1 MGNRLAGLRHCLE
14 TATQRTRRCGKLLL
28 NARRDLPH
36 DTLRLWDPRSH
47 GEHRQKSAT
56 RRSRVAVSHPWHP
69 NDTQGRQ
76 GLGSQ
81 VLLYDYVVVME
92 HALPSTTH
100 GLCSAQLYLSRS
112 VGSSGRGHLVSR
124 QCGKSL
130 LIALRDFPW
139 SQKSRF
145 GAIRDLFEARY
156 RGLEPFGTRPE
167 PEVLVESHPGPVAD
181 RK

>member
-100 GLCSAQLYLSRS
+100 GLCSAWLYPSRS
-112 VGSSGRGHLVSR
+112 VGSYGRGHLVSR
-124 QCGKSL
+124 QVRE
-130 LIALRDFPW
+130 IAADRATRFPLAL
-139 SQKSRF
+139 
-145 GAIRDLFEARY
+145 G
-156 RGLEPFGTRPE
+156 FGTAWKPLRN
-167 PEVLVESHPGPVAD
+167 VRSDAGNCC
-181 RK
+181 